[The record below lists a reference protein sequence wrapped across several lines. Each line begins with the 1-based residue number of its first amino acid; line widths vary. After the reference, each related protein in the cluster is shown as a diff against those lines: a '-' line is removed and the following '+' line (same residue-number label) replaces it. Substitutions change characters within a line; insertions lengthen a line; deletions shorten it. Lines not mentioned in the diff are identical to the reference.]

1 MVMNKR
7 LGKWQMIVGSLIIIL
22 GAVAMT
28 IQPFVAVFVIL
39 YGAYILFVGYRIKSG
54 DHPLNKDKKE

>member
-28 IQPFVAVFVIL
+28 IQPIVAVFVIL